1 MSEDKIVVFSKLRT
15 VVSKLKAKN
24 KKIVFTNGCFDLI
37 HTGHVKY
44 LEKARSFG
52 DILIVGINS
61 DSSMKKI
68 KGSKRP
74 IIAQGDRAR
83 IIAGLESVDYVS
95 IFDEATPLRL
105 IKAVKPDV
113 LVKGADWELTKMVGA
128 DYIKSYGGS
137 AISIPLVKGRSTS
150 HIIRKIVSRFK

>member
-1 MSEDKIVVFSKLRT
+1 MREDKIVVFPKLRT

-37 HTGHVKY
+37 HAGHVKY
-44 LEKARSFG
+44 LEKAKSFG

-95 IFDEATPLRL
+95 IFDETTPLRL
-105 IKAVKPDV
+105 IKAVKPDI
-113 LVKGADWELTKMVGA
+113 LVKGADWNLNKIVGA
-128 DYIKSYGGS
+128 DYIKSYGGK
-137 AISIPLVKGRSTS
+137 AVSIPLVKGRSTS
-150 HIIRKIVSRFK
+150 DMIRKIVSRFK

>member
-1 MSEDKIVVFSKLRT
+1 MSEDKVVVFSKLRT

-37 HTGHVKY
+37 HAGHVKY
-44 LEKARSFG
+44 LEKAKSFG

-74 IIAQGDRAR
+74 IIAQGDRAG

-95 IFDEATPLRL
+95 IFDETTPLRL

-113 LVKGADWELTKMVGA
+113 LVKGADWDLTKMVGA
-128 DYIKSYGGS
+128 DYIKSYGGN